1 LRNLLNKTKGKA
13 IMNRNSS
20 PRLRN
25 ARLAAEQLE
34 ARNLLSAT
42 LTIDNAVTHQVING
56 WGTEFTKEYEPGPD
70 QLAEILSLAYGQLH
84 LNLGQAGQL
93 LEAPVP
99 DFTQTQ
105 DSDPDP
111 FTINWNGFQG
121 WQERDIHDNWINGAS
136 TIPDGN
142 GGYLTAKD
150 LGFTGYVL
158 GASFPNIRW
167 ENKWLDPIRQSDVPT
182 YRQKVAREVLAYELY
197 YQNNYGEVPPLFQFG
212 NEEITGNRAIYF
224 NGDQDRYPGG
234 SAQEMVD
241 LIKTTGQRL
250 ADNGVGSVHFLVG
263 SEETVTAS
271 YGLASAILADP
282 QAAQYVGVLGY
293 HEYPYGSA
301 YSSLAQVL
309 HDSGTG
315 NPQFNEIQAR
325 NQLRDLAERYGL
337 PLWLT
342 EVSHGS
348 EPGNGI
354 PGLPGDSFD
363 SVRARAIDIH
373 DNLVYADVSAFWL
386 QGTYW
391 DTVLQRGHFGDD
403 LTLAQL
409 QALDGAD
416 FAVLGDPTTDT
427 WQLTTGGYALG
438 HYSRWVHPGDIR
450 VDSNSN
456 NALVQVTAFRDD
468 ANGNDVFVVI
478 NNSSQ
483 DQTVTLTLANGA
495 FGGALYGEQS
505 VAGTLWNPLDGI
517 VPDDATHVTVV
528 LPAQSV
534 TSLAAP
540 LGSGP
545 GFRRGRLAQEVTT
558 ALPLEKAQAPLT
570 LQDDPG
576 PMVQGTATD
585 NGLTADQNESPLP
598 TRQSAPTHAS
608 LVVPKSAQAMEPAIS
623 DVEAIHQA
631 SEIFD
636 SLN

>member
-1 LRNLLNKTKGKA
+1 
-13 IMNRNSS
+13 MNRNSS
-20 PRLRN
+20 GRLRN
-25 ARLAAEQLE
+25 ARLAIEHLE
-34 ARNLLSAT
+34 ARNLLSTT
-42 LTIDNAVTHQVING
+42 LTIDNAVTHQVIDG
-56 WGTEFTKEYEPGPD
+56 WGTEYTKEYEPGSD
-70 QLAEILSLAYGQLH
+70 QLAEILSLAYGQLD

-121 WQERDIHDNWINGAS
+121 WQEQDIHDNWINAPS

-150 LGFTGYVL
+150 LGFTSYVL
-158 GASFPNIRW
+158 GTSFPNIRW
-167 ENKWLDPIRQSDVPT
+167 ENKWLDSIRQTDVPA
-182 YRQKVAREVLAYELY
+182 YLQKVAREALAYELY

-212 NEEITGNRAIYF
+212 NEEISGNHAIYF
-224 NGDQDRYPGG
+224 NGDQDSYPGG
-234 SAQEMVD
+234 STQEMVD
-241 LIKTTGQRL
+241 LIQTTGQRL
-250 ADNGVGSVHFLVG
+250 ADNGLGSVQFLVG
-263 SEETVTAS
+263 SEETVAAS

-315 NPQFNEIQAR
+315 NPPHNEIQAR
-325 NQLRDLAERYGL
+325 NQLRDLAERYAV
-337 PLWLT
+337 PVWLT

-348 EPGNGI
+348 EPGNGL

-373 DNLVYADVSAFWL
+373 DNLIYADISAFWL

-391 DTVLQRGHFGDD
+391 DTVLQRGHFGND

-427 WQLTTGGYALG
+427 WQLTTGAYALG

-450 VDSNSN
+450 VDATSD

-468 ANGNDVFVVI
+468 ANGNDAFVLI
-478 NNSSQ
+478 NNSAQ
-483 DQTVTLTLANGA
+483 DETVTLSLANAA

-505 VAGTLWNPLDGI
+505 TTGALWNPLDGI

-545 GFRRGRLAQEVTT
+545 GFRRGKPAQEVLTG
-558 ALPLEKAQAPLT
+558 LSLEQSQASLGF
-570 LQDDPG
+570 QDAPRST
-576 PMVQGTATD
+576 VQGTGTE
-585 NGLTADQNESPLP
+585 NGLTAEQDQSQLP
-598 TRQSAPTHAS
+598 IRPSTPTYSA
-608 LVVPKSAQAMEPAIS
+608 LVAPKPAQAMDPGVTDA
-623 DVEAIHQA
+623 EAIDPT
-631 SEIFD
+631 SKSLD
-636 SLN
+636 SLT

>member
-1 LRNLLNKTKGKA
+1 
-13 IMNRNSS
+13 MNRNSS
-20 PRLRN
+20 WRLRN
-25 ARLAAEQLE
+25 ARLAVEQLE

-56 WGTEFTKEYEPGPD
+56 WGTEFTKEYEPGAD

-99 DFTQTQ
+99 DFNQTQ

-121 WQERDIHDNWINGAS
+121 WQEQDTHDNWINAPS

-142 GGYLTAKD
+142 GGYLTAKE

-158 GASFPNIRW
+158 GTSFPNIRW
-167 ENKWLDPIRQSDVPT
+167 ENKWLDPIRQTDVPT
-182 YRQKVAREVLAYELY
+182 YQQKVAREVLAYELY

-212 NEEITGNRAIYF
+212 NEEISGNQAIYF
-224 NGDQDRYPGG
+224 NGDQDSYPGG
-234 SAQEMVD
+234 STQEMVD

-250 ADNGVGSVHFLVG
+250 VDNGLGSVQFLVG

-271 YGLASAILADP
+271 YDLARAILADP

-315 NPQFNEIQAR
+315 NPPHNEIQAR
-325 NQLRDLAERYGL
+325 NQLRDLAKQYGV

-348 EPGNGI
+348 EPGG
-354 PGLPGDSFD
+354 GLQGVPGDSFD

-373 DNLVYADVSAFWL
+373 DNLIYADISAFWL

-391 DTVLQRGHFGDD
+391 DTVLQKGHFGND

-409 QALDGAD
+409 QAEDGAD

-427 WQLTTGGYALG
+427 WQLTTGAYALG
-438 HYSRWVHPGDIR
+438 HYSRWVRPGDIR
-450 VDSNSN
+450 VDAGSD
-456 NALVQVTAFRDD
+456 NALVQVSAFRDD
-468 ANGNDVFVVI
+468 PNGDDAFVLI

-483 DQTVTLTLANGA
+483 GQTVTLTLVNAT

-505 VAGTLWNPLDGI
+505 TAAAVWSPLNGI

-545 GFRRGRLAQEVTT
+545 GFRRARPAQDVLTGLT
-558 ALPLEKAQAPLT
+558 LEQSQAPLT
-570 LQDDPG
+570 LQDNPRS
-576 PMVQGTATD
+576 MVQGTDTE
-585 NGLTADQNESPLP
+585 NGLMVDQNQSPSP
-598 TRQSAPTHAS
+598 TRESTPTHAV
-608 LVVPKSAQAMEPAIS
+608 LVARKSAQAMEPGIP
-623 DVEAIHQA
+623 DVEVIRQP
-631 SEIFD
+631 SELFD
-636 SLN
+636 SLI